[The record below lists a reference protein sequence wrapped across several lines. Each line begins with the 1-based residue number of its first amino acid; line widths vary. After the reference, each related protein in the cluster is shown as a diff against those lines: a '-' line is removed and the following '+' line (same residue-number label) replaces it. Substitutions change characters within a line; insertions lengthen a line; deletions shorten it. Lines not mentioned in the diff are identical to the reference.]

1 MIPLR
6 TAAVTAAAVA
16 GLAAVTAAPAQ
27 ARPPTDL
34 PPTVLVLS
42 VSRNHAPVPRTVL
55 LTCSPIAA
63 GNHPQ
68 SAAACDE
75 LEAAGGNFA
84 DLRGEAMRFCPMI
97 YDPVTLSA
105 EGIWHGTRVS
115 FRQTYSNACRA
126 GDRSS
131 HVFAF

>member
-27 ARPPTDL
+27 ARPTDL
-34 PPTVLVLS
+34 PPTVLLLS
-42 VSRNHAPVPRTVL
+42 VSQNHASVPHTVL
-55 LTCSPIAA
+55 LTCSPIST

-75 LEAAGGNFA
+75 LEAAGGDFDN
-84 DLRGEAMRFCPMI
+84 LRGEALRFCPMI

-105 EGIWHGTRVS
+105 DGIWHGIRVS
-115 FRQTYSNACRA
+115 FRQTYPNACQA